1 MVCFNSFDQ
10 STCYNLQNRF
20 RTIELKNMHILSHN
34 RIWFAHFNV
43 VCVIK
48 AETLGGVFIS
58 IAAHSVSYKG
68 TPGFSCHAFSD
79 TTRLCLNTQ
88 AIVTRDQP
96 WRCRHQKCE
105 TKSMCEN
112 LLLDRH
118 LWIHCVESEN
128 NLYVLLL
135 STAYTPGLF
144 CENWVLSSKTWL
156 FKPRNREL
164 RCMTCHRLGYTYMT
178 SSTNCD
184 YWILHQCFKERYVIC
199 KWSVT
204 VCIEGPRM
212 EL

>member
-1 MVCFNSFDQ
+1 M
-10 STCYNLQNRF
+10 
-20 RTIELKNMHILSHN
+20 
-34 RIWFAHFNV
+34 
-43 VCVIK
+43 IK

-58 IAAHSVSYKG
+58 TAAHSVSYKG

-118 LWIHCVESEN
+118 LWIHCVESKN
-128 NLYVLLL
+128 NVYVLLL

-156 FKPRNREL
+156 CLSHE
-164 RCMTCHRLGYTYMT
+164 TG
-178 SSTNCD
+178 NCAA
-184 YWILHQCFKERYVIC
+184 WLAIVLVIHIWLHQRIVI
-199 KWSVT
+199 
-204 VCIEGPRM
+204 IEYCTNVLKNDM
-212 EL
+212 